1 MLVCANDN
9 TKDTAAASIQKEIIE
24 PHADVTSSRKR
35 SASDLSDCSAG
46 SAAMLSSAPKKR
58 VALRHLLSA
67 ASANDDGCQNG
78 EGGAG
83 LVEKSMETYY
93 EDVKEGSQ
101 KKLHSYMYTQQ
112 PKEAGVYVNDEYY
125 EAAAEWKR
133 SGSSQTKPVAVR
145 PRSPSPGATEAE
157 GTRTS
162 TGPVPMS
169 VVMYQTVGTGSASFD
184 LNGIP
189 DRERPRH
196 KNEAMEQA
204 ATAAIRDALDKTT
217 SLHLG
222 CDGTSHTPQR
232 QPLSNRGRTVAIQLG
247 VPDLGIGG
255 SSIDVSAACA
265 PMWTPEQVSI
275 TSGIGGMYIAPARI
289 EVPGGNVSVPSP
301 PSQTKGHVV
310 VIASVK
316 ISEKQDQNESTEAT
330 TAASSLQM
338 LSAATAP
345 SPSDDLPSR
354 IELQRRLHQAES
366 IIENLLTAE
375 SQRLQK
381 LEPLL
386 PAASSLAT
394 EAVSSPYTNQS
405 QVIPTAA
412 DMDPDIEVKTYSSRV
427 PTSKVNNPWNEKL
440 ASHMPNVPEVA
451 AVYGT
456 GGIAETE
463 DCAQPQSSS
472 GRVSASSSTSSSTR
486 SFAVAALSAVP
497 YHATTAMDASA
508 SVATKY
514 ISNNN
519 IKLDQLVTLMD
530 QAEQK
535 IAKVN
540 YHDYASLSDAFL
552 NDQKRTFE
560 KNQTDLMLLSKRS
573 VCFPVKIMI
582 LTEECYRQGK
592 TDIVAWNSN
601 GRAFKVWD
609 HDRFENEIL
618 PLYLESSKYSS
629 FLRQLNLYGFRR
641 FSAGADKGSYY
652 HPKFLR
658 GLPWIATT
666 IQRTK
671 VNGRKSRKAG
681 NPEAEPRLDDYKHLR
696 EPPRDSPYWKLHEA
710 LKGSVSSCKQSTK
723 SSDS

>member
-1 MLVCANDN
+1 
-9 TKDTAAASIQKEIIE
+9 
-24 PHADVTSSRKR
+24 
-35 SASDLSDCSAG
+35 
-46 SAAMLSSAPKKR
+46 
-58 VALRHLLSA
+58 
-67 ASANDDGCQNG
+67 
-78 EGGAG
+78 
-83 LVEKSMETYY
+83 
-93 EDVKEGSQ
+93 
-101 KKLHSYMYTQQ
+101 
-112 PKEAGVYVNDEYY
+112 
-125 EAAAEWKR
+125 
-133 SGSSQTKPVAVR
+133 
-145 PRSPSPGATEAE
+145 
-157 GTRTS
+157 
-162 TGPVPMS
+162 MS
-169 VVMYQTVGTGSASFD
+169 VVMCQTVGTGIASLD

-189 DRERPRH
+189 EQDHPSH

-222 CDGTSHTPQR
+222 CGGTSHTPRR

-275 TSGIGGMYIAPARI
+275 TLGIGGMHIVPARD
-289 EVPGGNVSVPSP
+289 EVPGGNVPKPST
-301 PSQTKGHVV
+301 PSQKNGHVV
-310 VIASVK
+310 VKASVK
-316 ISEKQDQNESTEAT
+316 ISEQQDQNESTET
-330 TAASSLQM
+330 KTAASSLQM
-338 LSAATAP
+338 LSAAAAP
-345 SPSDDLPSR
+345 SPPNDLPSR
-354 IELQRRLHQAES
+354 IELQRRLHPAES

-375 SQRLQK
+375 SQRVQK
-381 LEPLL
+381 LGTLL
-386 PAASSLAT
+386 PTPSPAVASSLT
-394 EAVSSPYTNQS
+394 KQS
-405 QVIPTAA
+405 QVTPTAA

-427 PTSKVNNPWNEKL
+427 PTSKVNNPWNENL
-440 ASHMPNVPEVA
+440 PSHMPNVPEVA

-472 GRVSASSSTSSSTR
+472 ARVSASSSTSSSTG
-486 SFAVAALSAVP
+486 FVAVAAPSAAP
-497 YHATTAMDASA
+497 YHATIAMDASA
-508 SVATKY
+508 SVATK
-514 ISNNN
+514 SNSNHD
-519 IKLDQLVTLMD
+519 IKLEQLVKLMD

-535 IAKVN
+535 IAKHN
-540 YHDYASLSDAFL
+540 YHEYASLSDAFL
-552 NDQKRTFE
+552 NDQKTTFE
-560 KNQTDLMLLSKRS
+560 KSQTDLMLLSKRS

-582 LTEECYRQGK
+582 LIEECGRQGK

-710 LKGSVSSCKQSTK
+710 LTGSVSFCK
-723 SSDS
+723 